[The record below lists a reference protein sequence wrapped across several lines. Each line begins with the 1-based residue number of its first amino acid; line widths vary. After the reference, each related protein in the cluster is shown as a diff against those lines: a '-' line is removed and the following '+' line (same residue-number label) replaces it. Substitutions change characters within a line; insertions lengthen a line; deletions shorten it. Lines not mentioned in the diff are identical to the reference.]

1 VLAKEGENTID
12 FEAFVHALS
21 IFNDKDNIDRKIE
34 FLFKVYDIDGDGYVT
49 KEELLVILQT
59 LVGNSLSD
67 SQLEQ
72 ISEKTVSDM
81 NSEVTGK
88 LSFEDFKA
96 IFDNGVIA

>member
-1 VLAKEGENTID
+1 
-12 FEAFVHALS
+12 VHALS
-21 IFNDKDNIDRKIE
+21 IFNDKDNVDKKIE

-81 NSEVTGK
+81 SSEVPGK
-88 LSFEDFKA
+88 LSFDNFKE
-96 IFDNGVIA
+96 IFDSGALA